1 MLKGASFVKARIVA
15 ADLLEAKFYEANL
28 EGAHMSGVRLRF
40 AVFQDAWMKDCT
52 GCPSIG
58 RPASRYGKPKPASAT
73 GRGGL
78 RPERCRVFK
87 LLK

>member
-52 GCPSIG
+52 GCPVNWQTGEPVWETEARERDRQG
-58 RPASRYGKPKPASAT
+58 RPTP
-73 GRGGL
+73 
-78 RPERCRVFK
+78 
-87 LLK
+87 